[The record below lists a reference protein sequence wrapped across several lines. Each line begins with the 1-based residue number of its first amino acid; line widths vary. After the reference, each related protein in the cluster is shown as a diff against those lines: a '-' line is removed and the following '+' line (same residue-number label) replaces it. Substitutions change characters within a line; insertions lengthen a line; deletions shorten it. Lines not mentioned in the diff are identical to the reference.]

1 MSVQRQNFPTHIN
14 GEEIIKI
21 VQGKKYG
28 TRSNTFQGM
37 LDRNEYLYNEEEKE
51 LKSDIDIL
59 ELISKNISKK
69 IEMDLK
75 EILE

>member
-37 LDRNEYLYNEEEKE
+37 LDRNEYLYNEEE
-51 LKSDIDIL
+51 
-59 ELISKNISKK
+59 NR
-69 IEMDLK
+69 
-75 EILE
+75 